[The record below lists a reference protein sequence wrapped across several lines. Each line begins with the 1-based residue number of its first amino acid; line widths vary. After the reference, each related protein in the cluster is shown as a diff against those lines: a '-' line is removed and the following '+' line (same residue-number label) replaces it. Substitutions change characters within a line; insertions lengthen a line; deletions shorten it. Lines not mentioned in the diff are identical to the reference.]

1 MILKKGF
8 KSRTICGEFVLT
20 PQTDRQVDFNR
31 LISMNDT
38 AKYLWNSLQD
48 REFQIDD
55 MVKLLLEEYDVS
67 SEQAKADSEQLVKD
81 WQNAGLME

>member
-81 WQNAGLME
+81 WKDAGLID